1 METKEAFESLGG
13 RKFFGLVV
21 LALLMTV
28 VAVFAKSLTVELS
41 GGLVALYVAFVGGN
55 SFTTVK
61 SFATPDEVSQE
72 PTYQITMPDIAPT
85 PPQQDM
91 QPFIDAINGLQA
103 QVDEA
108 KGTADQA
115 GNAVLQMNQQLQA
128 LKNLTAAALKTKQ

>member
-1 METKEAFESLGG
+1 MEQEAFSKFGG

-28 VAVFAKSLTVELS
+28 VAVFGHALTVELS

-55 SFTTVK
+55 SLTTVK
-61 SFATPDEVSQE
+61 ALGAEVQPE
-72 PTYQITMPDIAPT
+72 TVNYEMTVPAPQ
-85 PPQQDM
+85 PQQDM
-91 QPFIDAINGLQA
+91 QPYIDAINGLQA

-108 KGTADQA
+108 KGTAEQA

-128 LKNLTAAALKTKQ
+128 LKNLTAAALKTKG